1 MRNVWLIVRREYLA
15 GVRTRGFW
23 ITTLLMPLLVSILLV
38 LPARLAN
45 YRSNAVRNLVV
56 VTSEGGFGEA
66 LRKELER
73 QGQNS
78 GITYNITLSTNAT
91 AAERETLRARVA
103 GGQLDGYLWA
113 TDEALAARNFQYV
126 ARATH
131 DFLEMAA
138 LNVAVFR
145 AAISQRLAVRGV
157 NRGDLDDVMRSV
169 RLETIR
175 IEQGRESVWS
185 SRGMVLMTFLLVAS
199 LYGLVLMYGVILMRS
214 VLEEKSSRIMEVLLS
229 AVTARQLMAGKILG
243 VGAVGMTQMLLWGAM
258 AALAVGPMLMKWKD
272 VVAGIQLPP
281 GAILFLPV
289 FFVLGY
295 LLYSALWA
303 TLAAVV
309 NSEQEAY
316 HLQTFVMLPMLFSV
330 VMVVFIIRQPSTPL
344 SVALSLIPFCA
355 PLLMYVRILV
365 ETPPAWQIALCLA
378 LLAGTTWALLVL
390 CSRVY
395 RVGILMYGKR
405 PTLPEIWKWMR
416 YA

>member
-1 MRNVWLIVRREYLA
+1 
-15 GVRTRGFW
+15 
-23 ITTLLMPLLVSILLV
+23 
-38 LPARLAN
+38 
-45 YRSNAVRNLVV
+45 
-56 VTSEGGFGEA
+56 
-66 LRKELER
+66 
-73 QGQNS
+73 
-78 GITYNITLSTNAT
+78 
-91 AAERETLRARVA
+91 VA
-103 GGQLDGYLWA
+103 
-113 TDEALAARNFQYV
+113 
-126 ARATH
+126 
-131 DFLEMAA
+131 
-138 LNVAVFR
+138 
-145 AAISQRLAVRGV
+145 
-157 NRGDLDDVMRSV
+157 RGDLDDVMRSV

-175 IEQGRESVWS
+175 IEQGRESAWS
-185 SRGMVLMTFLLVAS
+185 SRGMVMMTFLLVTS

-243 VGAVGMTQMLLWGAM
+243 VGAVGMTQMLLWGMM
-258 AALAVGPMLMKWKD
+258 AAMAVGPLLMKWKD

-316 HLQTFVMLPMLFSV
+316 HLQTFVMLPMLLSV
-330 VMVVFIIRQPSTPL
+330 IMVLFIIRQPSTPL
-344 SVALSLIPFCA
+344 SVTLSLIPFCA
-355 PLLMYVRILV
+355 PVLMYVRILV

-378 LLAGTTWALLVL
+378 LLVGTTWALLVV

-395 RVGILMYGKR
+395 RIGILMYGKR